1 MYKEEK
7 EVRVNRRIIVRKFGR
22 EASFLLLFFFFLFS
36 IQFLCK
42 QKVVDSRQTMSQIIT
57 RCVLSLYL
65 RCIEFIF
72 EKGILKLIQS
82 FPRLLRMKRIMG
94 DNRCG
99 QVIPVPNPEILNCLK
114 AKW

>member
-1 MYKEEK
+1 M
-7 EVRVNRRIIVRKFGR
+7 R
-22 EASFLLLFFFFLFS
+22 LLFFFFFF
-36 IQFLCK
+36 FL
-42 QKVVDSRQTMSQIIT
+42 IIHSSPLQAKGGRFEANNVT
-57 RCVLSLYL
+57 NNNSLYVLSLYL

-94 DNRCG
+94 DNRRG